1 MKGLTKILVGAA
13 ALCLCIVTG
22 GTSVYAGTGIY
33 VGKDASADGTTL
45 VGISTE
51 ADTGMASIPVVLD
64 EGLIQKGEAI
74 ESSNGYSYE
83 VPEDSAK
90 MTIVKMMGFTDY
102 AGWTSCASNEYGV
115 SVVTGIT
122 TDCNIDA
129 QAADPFVYDGIS
141 EEVIAKVLCS
151 TAGTAKEAVD
161 ILCSI
166 YDETG
171 AETAEIVFITDPDGA
186 WVVENFTGHEYVAKK
201 LPDDKI
207 ATFSNDPIIRTADPE
222 DPDTIVSEKLLALP
236 EENDFAVFDDD
247 GNLDLILTYNY
258 DNSYNDES
266 HLRGWVGHDVFAPS
280 EELEYDPEEG
290 YEVFFTP
297 DKEVSVNQAFSFFR
311 NRFEGTAY
319 DLSDE
324 DNRVYYGIN
333 NQMVGNVNLVQV
345 FDDVPAQM
353 SSVVWTTPS
362 NPTASPFIPI
372 PALADTL
379 PENIST
385 DITDDAYTE
394 GIVQFDFAKLNSAI
408 YPKREVYGASVRH
421 YWEGV
426 EAASASDIEESVRG
440 AWKDEYESSQE
451 NAAAV
456 MNDFIKETVDESS
469 KNCTR
474 ISDELNW
481 YLFRKGVKSA
491 SVPDDEIEPFQCDF
505 DVVSFAR
512 ENGWD
517 TTVEEGVFTATK
529 GDKQIDIVIE
539 GDDKG
544 SVTFKGFDN
553 NKLIEDFMG
562 GETADTNASEEID
575 EDKEK
580 IEEEIEKIE
589 EAEQIVE
596 EEKEA
601 ADEETVEETT
611 EEEPTEETTEEEAV
625 EETAEEEVTEEAAE
639 ETSKEEVI
647 EEVTKEAAE
656 QIEVDTIAALGEFF
670 EEKIA
675 SIPRDGW
682 AEGEIAKEINSVS
695 KGVVDIIGKYFDG
708 DIEKLIDMD
717 YEKVGQEILTDEDVA
732 KVGDQIVATGMDL
745 SALLEKYFLSLYE
758 DVSGDIES
766 GRLTQQGAEKILTE
780 ARGDIEGIATL
791 YLEGIEGRFAEVFNT
806 EMSDEELEEIIRE
819 LGEGSLQI
827 MEDYG
832 GLDLDALG
840 LGDIDIKDLSQADID
855 VVITLNEMDDDVING
870 LSDLLGVDVR
880 GVLDRYMDAIN
891 NSGLNIKVVEE
902 VHESEG
908 AQSAPD
914 PIVMAAIEQQEA
926 LMGDDYV
933 VPQEV
938 IDALNEAIIE
948 AAEERGETVD
958 ESMLAVSPDD
968 DTSINDEAEAATEP
982 ISEEET
988 LAEEY
993 TAHVD
998 GVRTIDGKIMLPAF
1012 MLKYFN

>member
-1 MKGLTKILVGAA
+1 M
-13 ALCLCIVTG
+13 
-22 GTSVYAGTGIY
+22 
-33 VGKDASADGTTL
+33 
-45 VGISTE
+45 
-51 ADTGMASIPVVLD
+51 
-64 EGLIQKGEAI
+64 
-74 ESSNGYSYE
+74 
-83 VPEDSAK
+83 
-90 MTIVKMMGFTDY
+90 
-102 AGWTSCASNEYGV
+102 
-115 SVVTGIT
+115 
-122 TDCNIDA
+122 
-129 QAADPFVYDGIS
+129 
-141 EEVIAKVLCS
+141 
-151 TAGTAKEAVD
+151 
-161 ILCSI
+161 
-166 YDETG
+166 
-171 AETAEIVFITDPDGA
+171 
-186 WVVENFTGHEYVAKK
+186 
-201 LPDDKI
+201 
-207 ATFSNDPIIRTADPE
+207 
-222 DPDTIVSEKLLALP
+222 
-236 EENDFAVFDDD
+236 
-247 GNLDLILTYNY
+247 
-258 DNSYNDES
+258 
-266 HLRGWVGHDVFAPS
+266 
-280 EELEYDPEEG
+280 
-290 YEVFFTP
+290 
-297 DKEVSVNQAFSFFR
+297 
-311 NRFEGTAY
+311 
-319 DLSDE
+319 
-324 DNRVYYGIN
+324 
-333 NQMVGNVNLVQV
+333 
-345 FDDVPAQM
+345 
-353 SSVVWTTPS
+353 
-362 NPTASPFIPI
+362 
-372 PALADTL
+372 
-379 PENIST
+379 
-385 DITDDAYTE
+385 
-394 GIVQFDFAKLNSAI
+394 
-408 YPKREVYGASVRH
+408 
-421 YWEGV
+421 
-426 EAASASDIEESVRG
+426 
-440 AWKDEYESSQE
+440 
-451 NAAAV
+451 
-456 MNDFIKETVDESS
+456 
-469 KNCTR
+469 
-474 ISDELNW
+474 
-481 YLFRKGVKSA
+481 
-491 SVPDDEIEPFQCDF
+491 
-505 DVVSFAR
+505 
-512 ENGWD
+512 
-517 TTVEEGVFTATK
+517 
-529 GDKQIDIVIE
+529 
-539 GDDKG
+539 
-544 SVTFKGFDN
+544 
-553 NKLIEDFMG
+553 
-562 GETADTNASEEID
+562 
-575 EDKEK
+575 
-580 IEEEIEKIE
+580 
-589 EAEQIVE
+589 
-596 EEKEA
+596 
-601 ADEETVEETT
+601 
-611 EEEPTEETTEEEAV
+611 
-625 EETAEEEVTEEAAE
+625 
-639 ETSKEEVI
+639 I

-880 GVLDRYMDAIN
+880 GVLDRYIDAIN
-891 NSGLNIKVVEE
+891 NSGSNIKVVEE

-988 LAEEY
+988 LDEEY

>member
-13 ALCLCIVTG
+13 ALCLCIATG
-22 GTSVYAGTGIY
+22 GTSVNAGTGIY

-45 VGISTE
+45 VGISAE

-64 EGLIQKGEAI
+64 EGLIQKGETI

-83 VPEDSAK
+83 MPEDSAK

-115 SVVTGIT
+115 SVVTGLT

-129 QAADPFVYDGIS
+129 QSADPFVYDGIS

-161 ILCSI
+161 LLCSI

-171 AETAEIVFITDPDGA
+171 AETAEIVFITDSDGA

-222 DPDTIVSEKLLALP
+222 DSDTIVSKKLLTLP
-236 EENDFAVFDDD
+236 EENDFAVLDDD

-319 DLSDE
+319 DLRDE

-440 AWKDEYESSQE
+440 AWKDEYESSQA
-451 NAAAV
+451 NAAAA
-456 MNDFIKETVDESS
+456 MNDFIKDTVDKSS
-469 KNCTR
+469 EDCTR

-505 DVVSFAR
+505 DVVSFAH

-517 TTVEEGVFTATK
+517 TTVKEGVFTATK

-553 NKLIEDFMG
+553 NQLIEDFMG
-562 GETADTNASEEID
+562 GETADADASEEID
-575 EDKEK
+575 DDKEK
-580 IEEEIEKIE
+580 IERELEEIE
-589 EAEQIVE
+589 EAEQIIE
-596 EEKEA
+596 EEKEKD
-601 ADEETVEETT
+601 DEE
-611 EEEPTEETTEEEAV
+611 A
-625 EETAEEEVTEEAAE
+625 AAE
-639 ETSKEEVI
+639 ETSKEEII

-675 SIPRDGW
+675 GIPRDGW

-880 GVLDRYMDAIN
+880 GVLNRYMDAIN
-891 NSGLNIKVVEE
+891 NSGSNIKVIEE
-902 VHESEG
+902 VHESEET
-908 AQSAPD
+908 QSAPD
-914 PIVMAAIEQQEA
+914 PIVMAAIEKQEA